1 MRPRGSASG
10 RFGGAVASLVI
21 LGTVAT
27 MFLAPGDVYGT
38 APLEDPVA
46 EAARA
51 GDLEAVRRYVEAGLD
66 VNAPLG
72 DGMTAL
78 HWAARNGDAQM
89 ASLLLD
95 AGASV
100 SAGTRIG
107 RYTPLHVAA
116 RAGHHEVVAAV
127 LERGAD
133 PNARATTTGASPLHL
148 AAEAGDVESIRLLVA
163 KGADVDGR
171 DDHWGHTPLFYAAN
185 RNRVEAISAL
195 VATGA
200 DVGATAR
207 VIDVSER
214 AAVDELAQDR
224 LHETLDG
231 FRRALNVE
239 GTWRPTAEQTQA
251 AIEIARSVQAQGVVA
266 LEAAAAAEADKEE
279 SERTTPEIEEH
290 PVGAWGGLTPLIHAA
305 RSGHFGATT
314 ALLDAGADVDQVSA
328 GDGTSPLL
336 AATINGHFDVAMT
349 LLERGADPRIASHA
363 GATPLYGVINLQW
376 APKTRYAQP
385 RAHEFQEADYLT
397 LMEALLEAGADPN
410 VRLEKDLWYSWGGR
424 DATGA
429 TPFWR
434 AAYGTDVAAMRL
446 LVAHGADPAIPTR
459 APEPRRPRNET
470 DSTETAEID
479 PSGLPP
485 VPPGGPG
492 TYPIQ
497 AASGVGYGENYSEGN
512 IHRHAPGGWLPSVR
526 YLVEELGADVNSRD
540 HNGYTALHHAAAR
553 GDVPLIQYLVEQGAD
568 VTLLSRRG
576 QTTADMANSPG
587 QRLPVHPEAM
597 ALLES
602 LGSQNNHNCAVC

>member
-1 MRPRGSASG
+1 MRSRGLGSG
-10 RFGGAVASLVI
+10 RVGVVAPLLLLMAAATMVI
-21 LGTVAT
+21 VPAEVLGTV
-27 MFLAPGDVYGT
+27 LQ
-38 APLEDPVA
+38 EDPVA

-51 GDLEAVRRYVEAGLD
+51 GDLEGVRRYVEAGLD

-78 HWAARNGDAQM
+78 HWAARNGHAEM
-89 ASLLLD
+89 ARLLLD
-95 AGASV
+95 AGANV

-171 DDHWGHTPLFYAAN
+171 DDHWGHTPLFYAVN
-185 RNRVEAISAL
+185 LNRVDAISAL
-195 VATGA
+195 VAAGA

-207 VIDVSER
+207 VINVSEQ

-239 GTWRPTAEQTQA
+239 GTWRPTAEQAQA
-251 AIEIARSVQAQGVVA
+251 AIEIARSVQAKGVAA
-266 LEAAAAAEADKEE
+266 LEASAAAEADKEE
-279 SERTTPEIEEH
+279 GERTTPEIEEH

-305 RSGHFGATT
+305 RSGHFEATT
-314 ALLDAGADVDQVSA
+314 ALLDAGADIDQVSA

-363 GATPLYGVINLQW
+363 GATPLYGAINLQW

-459 APEPRRPRNET
+459 APEPRRPRNEP
-470 DSTETAEID
+470 DSTETPELD

-587 QRLPVHPEAM
+587 QRLPVHPEAL